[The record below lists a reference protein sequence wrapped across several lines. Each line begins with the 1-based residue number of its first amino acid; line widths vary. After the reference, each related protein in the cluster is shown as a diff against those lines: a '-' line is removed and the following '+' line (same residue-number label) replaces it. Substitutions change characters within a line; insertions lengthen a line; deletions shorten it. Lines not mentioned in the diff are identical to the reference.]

1 MNGPSLQI
9 LRGQD
14 YTNGDLQKVNG
25 VDDDDGDD
33 GDCVVGDDDDDDD
46 DDYVAEFVLLELSKV
61 E

>member
-1 MNGPSLQI
+1 MQI

-25 VDDDDGDD
+25 VDDDDDGDD